1 MFAAAASV
9 GCTIVISA
17 LVWNSTVRPDR
28 NPRGTDERLL
38 MRSSSPS
45 RSLLRAAA
53 WVYVGPLIAI
63 GGLALFVLGL
73 GVLVLAIQLV
83 AAMLKNVSI

>member
-1 MFAAAASV
+1 
-9 GCTIVISA
+9 
-17 LVWNSTVRPDR
+17 
-28 NPRGTDERLL
+28 

-63 GGLALFVLGL
+63 GGLMLFVLGF
-73 GVLVLAIQLV
+73 GVLVVAIQLV
-83 AAMLKNVSI
+83 AAMLKHASI